1 MHVVSDEK
9 TDVVVIG
16 GGLVGLS
23 TAMHLQAIRPRLAI
37 TLIEKDEQLAAQ
49 QSGHNSGVIH
59 AGIYYEPGSL
69 KAQFCVEGHRALLE
83 FCTQHG
89 IPVIECGKVIVANT
103 DDEIDRLERLRD
115 RGIDNGVPDLRI
127 IDQSELREVEP
138 NVTGVRALYAPHSAV
153 VDYRKVAAVYAGI
166 FQAAGGTIKL
176 ETELLFA
183 RQVKGRCL
191 VETTAGAIEPG
202 LIINCAGLHADV
214 VARKTGTK
222 PGLRIIPFRGEFFEL
237 RGESRDLVKGLVYP
251 VPNPKL
257 PFLDVHLT
265 PKVDGSV
272 VAGPNAVLATK
283 REGYRRQDFDI
294 SELASTLSYGGFW
307 WLMAR
312 YWKPGL
318 AEINRSLRKSVFVR
332 SLQRLVPEI
341 TEQDL
346 VPGGSGV
353 RAQAVD
359 GRGRLI
365 DDFRIEESPGA
376 IHVLNAPS
384 PAATSSLMIGKF
396 IADKADLRINV
407 D

>member
-1 MHVVSDEK
+1 
-9 TDVVVIG
+9 
-16 GGLVGLS
+16 
-23 TAMHLQAIRPRLAI
+23 MHLQARRPRLSI

-59 AGIYYEPGSL
+59 AGIYYEPQSL
-69 KAQFCVEGHRALLE
+69 KARFCVEGHRALLQ
-83 FCTQHG
+83 FCAQHG
-89 IPVIECGKVIVANT
+89 IPVVKCGKVIVAST
-103 DDEIDRLERLRD
+103 DEEIDRLERLHD
-115 RGIDNGVPDLRI
+115 RGTDNGVAGLRM
-127 IDQSELREVEP
+127 IDQRELREIEP
-138 NVTGVRALYAPHSAV
+138 IVTGARGLYAPHSAV
-153 VDYRKVAAVYAGI
+153 VDYKKIAAAYAGI
-166 FQAAGGTIKL
+166 FTTGGGSIEL
-176 ETELLFA
+176 ETELVSA
-183 RQVKGRCL
+183 QQVRGQSR
-191 VETTAGAIEPG
+191 VETTAHAIEAR

-214 VARKTGTK
+214 VAKKTGTN
-222 PGLRIIPFRGEFFEL
+222 PGLRIVPFRGEYFEL
-237 RGESRDLVKGLVYP
+237 RSDSRHLVNGLIYP
-251 VPNPKL
+251 VPNPDL

-265 PKVDGSV
+265 PTVDGSV
-272 VAGPNAVLATK
+272 LAGPNAVLASK
-283 REGYRRQDFDI
+283 REGYCRRDFAFAD
-294 SELASTLSYGGFW
+294 LASTLSYGGFW
-307 WLMAR
+307 WLIGR

-332 SLQRLVPEI
+332 SLQRLVPAI

-396 IADKADLRINV
+396 IANKADLRLNAES
-407 D
+407 

>member
-16 GGLVGLS
+16 GGLIGLS
-23 TAMHLQAIRPRLAI
+23 TAMHLQAMRPRLAI
-37 TLIEKDEQLAAQ
+37 TLIEKDGQLASQ

-59 AGIYYEPGSL
+59 AGIYYEPRSL

-83 FCTQHG
+83 FCTQHD
-89 IPVIECGKVIVANT
+89 IPVIKCGKVIVASS

-127 IDQSELREVEP
+127 IDRSELGEVEP

-153 VDYRKVAAVYAGI
+153 VDYSKVATAYAGI
-166 FQAAGGTIKL
+166 FQAAGGNIKL
-176 ETELLFA
+176 ETKVLSA
-183 RQVKGRCL
+183 RQVRGQRL
-191 VETTAGAIEPG
+191 VETTSGTIEAR
-202 LIINCAGLHADV
+202 LIINCAGLHADI
-214 VARKTGTK
+214 VAAKAGTN
-222 PGLRIIPFRGEFFEL
+222 PDLRIIPFRGEYFEL
-237 RGESRDLVKGLVYP
+237 RSERRYLVKGLVYP
-251 VPNPKL
+251 VPNPQL

-265 PKVDGSV
+265 PTVDGSV
-272 VAGPNAVLATK
+272 LAGPNAILASK
-283 REGYRRQDFDI
+283 REGYSRKDFDVGD
-294 SELASTLSYGGFW
+294 LASILSYRGFW
-307 WLMAR
+307 WLVGR

-318 AEINRSLRKSVFVR
+318 TEINRALRKRVFVR
-332 SLQRLVPEI
+332 CLQRLVPEI
-341 TEQDL
+341 TIQDL
-346 VPGGSGV
+346 VPGGAGV

-365 DDFRIEESPGA
+365 DDFCIEESPGA

-396 IADKADLRINV
+396 IANKADLRLSSG
-407 D
+407 

>member
-23 TAMHLQAIRPRLAI
+23 TAMHLQAMRPRLAI

-59 AGIYYEPGSL
+59 AGIYYEPRSL
-69 KAQFCVEGHRALLE
+69 KAQFCVEGHRALLG
-83 FCTQHG
+83 FCTQHD
-89 IPVIECGKVIVANT
+89 IPVIKCGKVIVAST

-115 RGIDNGVPDLRI
+115 RGIENGVPDLRI
-127 IDQSELREVEP
+127 IDQSELGEVEP

-153 VDYRKVAAVYAGI
+153 VDYSKVAAAYAGI
-166 FQAAGGTIKL
+166 FQAAGGNIKL
-176 ETELLFA
+176 ETKVLSA
-183 RQVKGRCL
+183 RQVKGQRL
-191 VETTAGAIEPG
+191 VETTSGTIEAG
-202 LIINCAGLHADV
+202 LIINCAGLHADI
-214 VARKTGTK
+214 VAAKAGTN
-222 PGLRIIPFRGEFFEL
+222 PDLRIIPFRGEYFEL
-237 RGESRDLVKGLVYP
+237 RSERRYLIKGLVYP
-251 VPNPKL
+251 VPNPQL

-265 PKVDGSV
+265 PTVDGSV
-272 VAGPNAVLATK
+272 LAGPNAILASK
-283 REGYRRQDFDI
+283 REGYSRKDFAVGD
-294 SELASTLSYGGFW
+294 LASTLSYRGFW
-307 WLMAR
+307 WLVGR

-318 AEINRSLRKSVFVR
+318 KEINRSLRKRVFVR
-332 SLQRLVPEI
+332 CLQRLVPEI
-341 TEQDL
+341 TIQDL
-346 VPGGSGV
+346 VPGGAGV

-359 GRGRLI
+359 RRGRLI